1 MDFWTNLQ
9 KKRAAFDTLATAHKA
24 LVEESTPLKLE
35 SGSTIVDPSTAWGY
49 VRRAFDEYDKA
60 ARVYDA
66 KRRQIAHVLQLFQE
80 SVPRCGR
87 SGDECARLLDLIT
100 DRNNHT
106 CDSTCDPFG
115 ADPGVIMAHV
125 NQWAER
131 LDIRCSTDI
140 FTAVSGVFAAM
151 GHRWCVKIHLF
162 GFDPVAYEKKWLRLR
177 SEIRDRLSETILS
190 VWPECKMGPW
200 TSGVF
205 PGLSFNQNGLLGTL
219 IVGGTV
225 HKISSLSELESLLPL
240 VRKAT
245 YEAYL
250 KSQVVPLPT
259 WIGDSTL
266 PTNPKTLD
274 PNNVG
279 FANHKKGGKTY
290 KPLTAKL
297 IDIQAFV
304 CAGMPKL
311 RLLFGVV
318 SGADIDN
325 NDLRGRTFIADRAV
339 ESYGT
344 AAELAEMGLV
354 AVKPDNTK
362 DLASSMQAIASQTFD
377 PTEKAKLID
386 RVPLLAI
393 GIELDSFAG
402 RTLRRVGFIGRGGK

>member
-9 KKRAAFDTLATAHKA
+9 KKRDAFDTLATAHKA

-66 KRRQIAHVLQLFQE
+66 KRAEIAGAL
-80 SVPRCGR
+80 RT
-87 SGDECARLLDLIT
+87 GDYARVLDLTT
-100 DRNNHT
+100 DRNSTSDHPCDVFCEWDHT
-106 CDSTCDPFG
+106 VLVGHLD
-115 ADPGVIMAHV
+115 
-125 NQWAER
+125 QWAER
-131 LDIRCSTDI
+131 LSIKCSTHDLT
-140 FTAVSGVFAAM
+140 TAAQAAEKP
-151 GHRWCVKIHLF
+151 RWCIKTPYLF
-162 GFDPVAYEKKWLRLR
+162 GFDSVAYEKKWLKLQF
-177 SEIRDRLSETILS
+177 EIQNRLSETILS
-190 VWPECKMGPW
+190 VWPECKIAVGDCPLPSMNGAFRIP
-200 TSGVF
+200 VF

-225 HKISSLSELESLLPL
+225 HKISSLSELEPLLPL

-250 KSQVVPLPT
+250 KSQIVPLPT

-274 PNNVG
+274 PNDVG

-297 IDIQAFV
+297 LDIQAFV
-304 CAGMPKL
+304 CAGVPKL

-318 SGADIDN
+318 SGVDTDN

-402 RTLRRVGFIGRGGK
+402 RTLRRVDFIGRGGK